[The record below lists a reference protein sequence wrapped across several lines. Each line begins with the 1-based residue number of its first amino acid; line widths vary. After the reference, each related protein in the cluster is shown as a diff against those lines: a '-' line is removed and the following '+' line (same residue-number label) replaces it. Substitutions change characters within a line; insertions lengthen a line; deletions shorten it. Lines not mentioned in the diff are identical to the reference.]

1 MREIVENFME
11 PKNTPSAGQWA
22 EQQKIADKKQQ
33 QRSKKGGQ
41 QNNTGQTDRT
51 EPQSTPLE
59 PESQG
64 GISGP

>member
-1 MREIVENFME
+1 ME

-33 QRSKKGGQ
+33 QGSKGGPP
-41 QNNTGQTDRT
+41 NNKDQTDRAR

-59 PESQG
+59 PEKQG